1 MGKQVITFGDIEV
14 EKHKF
19 QQHKIHPSIGDVNNN
34 NKIIVSNKVAVGK
47 KSFKY
52 FIGYKDDEKVKPLCV
67 ILPKL
72 TAYRGDSGV
81 TKYMSF

>member
-1 MGKQVITFGDIEV
+1 MGKQLITFGDIEV

-34 NKIIVSNKVAVGK
+34 KIIVSNKVSVGK

-52 FIGYKDDEKVKPLCV
+52 FIDYKDDKNFKLLCV

-72 TAYRGDSGV
+72 MAYRGDSGE